1 MMPATVDLPASSQS
15 TTVRQPVRLRTF
27 MSAWGRLL
35 NGYSPLLSIEIT
47 RECPLHCPGCYAY
60 DDNHLGGGVT
70 LRPACEGVAD
80 CQALTERPHRGADN
94 ILNGRGRGTIE
105 IRA

>member
-47 RECPLHCPGCYAY
+47 RECPLH
-60 DDNHLGGGVT
+60 
-70 LRPACEGVAD
+70 
-80 CQALTERPHRGADN
+80 
-94 ILNGRGRGTIE
+94 
-105 IRA
+105 

>member
-47 RECPLHCPGCYAY
+47 RECPLRPWGNRWNQSDSETYNENGIKKVPADKIHFSSSFFRIAAATS
-60 DDNHLGGGVT
+60 GGRRVK
-70 LRPACEGVAD
+70 R
-80 CQALTERPHRGADN
+80 
-94 ILNGRGRGTIE
+94 
-105 IRA
+105 